1 MKKRWSLWYFF
12 GGILFLAW
20 IGFVF
25 FEAKKDDLISP
36 ILKEQTTERNADSP
50 LYSDFLTGEKKVS
63 LNDLETL
70 ETLKDKIELLE
81 QDFQQ
86 QTNKKNA
93 ELLITSYLLDN
104 QFDKAKKIYLSLS
117 SEIQNQL
124 PADTAFKI
132 WINTFSQ
139 TSDKEYQQVK
149 NLLEQL
155 YEQKVFSELEKNYYS
170 IVFDLVERRFDKA
183 KSKLKLL
190 KGSQYE
196 SFWKAIASAFSQ
208 YQSLKDV
215 PEYYQEGLVSYQLM
229 NEGFLAP
236 AKKIALQLTNQ
247 HSDYILPQQIL
258 ANIDFMMGKWASA
271 ASYFS
276 QLLKLDRQGKNLY
289 LYHLG
294 ICYYQLGKYDDAVLY
309 LAQISDNRILLDSD
323 RYLILSYIA
332 LGEQNKVFN
341 GRQRLLGYPS
351 IKKSDFYSFFEEA
364 FWKPYRLGQESL
376 YLKKNPKLVQSY
388 LLTCAEKLSWEDLQI
403 CDYGELWLKVHTKEL
418 SDPNLEA
425 QINRFARKT
434 PKSEFFQLLW
444 ELALAE
450 WDQEKATTTFMKAIG
465 VAKTAEEKAHLKQLI
480 LKANELEE

>member
-12 GGILFLAW
+12 GVILFLAW

-155 YEQKVFSELEKNYYS
+155 YQQKVFSELEKNYYS
-170 IVFDLVERRFDKA
+170 IVFDLVELRFDEA

-215 PEYYQEGLVSYQLM
+215 PEYYQEGLL
-229 NEGFLAP
+229 
-236 AKKIALQLTNQ
+236 
-247 HSDYILPQQIL
+247 
-258 ANIDFMMGKWASA
+258 
-271 ASYFS
+271 
-276 QLLKLDRQGKNLY
+276 
-289 LYHLG
+289 
-294 ICYYQLGKYDDAVLY
+294 
-309 LAQISDNRILLDSD
+309 
-323 RYLILSYIA
+323 
-332 LGEQNKVFN
+332 
-341 GRQRLLGYPS
+341 
-351 IKKSDFYSFFEEA
+351 
-364 FWKPYRLGQESL
+364 
-376 YLKKNPKLVQSY
+376 
-388 LLTCAEKLSWEDLQI
+388 
-403 CDYGELWLKVHTKEL
+403 
-418 SDPNLEA
+418 
-425 QINRFARKT
+425 
-434 PKSEFFQLLW
+434 
-444 ELALAE
+444 
-450 WDQEKATTTFMKAIG
+450 
-465 VAKTAEEKAHLKQLI
+465 
-480 LKANELEE
+480 